1 MVGTM
6 ARGTYLFLLA
16 VMIVAWVVSFNKTA
30 PAEPQPMPDV
40 WQIYS

>member
-16 VMIVAWVVSFNKTA
+16 VMIVAWVVSFNKA
-30 PAEPQPMPDV
+30 SPAEPQPMPDV